1 MRVALVHYW
10 LVGMAGGEKVLESLC
25 RLYPDADIFTHV
37 LDRNAISATIAARNI
52 TTTFIGRLPRS
63 TKYYKKYL
71 PLMPLA
77 LEQLDLTS
85 YDLVISSESG
95 PAKGVVTRSDALH
108 VCYCH
113 TPMRYLWDHWHEYY
127 RHAGFASRLGMRLF
141 LPYLRRYDVT
151 SAFRV
156 DHFIANSRTVAKRIN
171 KHWRRDAAV
180 VYPPVDV
187 AHFQPRAASDI
198 GEYYLCLGRL
208 IHYKRV
214 DLAVKA
220 CTKLDRPLVIIGA
233 GEEEPQLRQIAG
245 PNVRFLGRQDDA
257 TVKSYLS
264 RCKALLFPGEED
276 FGIVPVEAG
285 ACGVPVIAFGCGGA
299 TETVKDKVTGLFF
312 HEQTVGAL
320 CEAILTFEG
329 MEDKFIPAELAQ
341 HAAQF
346 SEERFSHEI
355 QTQIAQAQ
363 GRFERPLQDNQ
374 YAP

>member
-25 RLYPDADIFTHV
+25 RLYPDADIFTHA
-37 LDRNAISATIAARNI
+37 LDRTAISPTIAAHDI
-52 TTTFIGRLPRS
+52 TTTFIDRLPRS
-63 TKYYKKYL
+63 NKYYKKYL

-77 LEQLDLTS
+77 LEQLDLTP

-113 TPMRYLWDHWHEYY
+113 TPMRYLWDHWRDYFDN
-127 RHAGFASRLGMRLF
+127 AGLASRLGMRLF

-156 DHFIANSRTVAKRIN
+156 DHFVANSRTVAARIH

-187 AHFQPRAASDI
+187 THFQPRTAADSED
-198 GEYYLCLGRL
+198 YYLCLGRL
-208 IHYKRV
+208 IRYKRT
-214 DLAVKA
+214 DLAVEA
-220 CTKLDRPLVIIGA
+220 CTQLDRPLIVIGA
-233 GEEEPQLRQIAG
+233 GEEDSRLRALAG
-245 PNVRFLGRQDDA
+245 PKIRFLGRQDDA
-257 TVKSYLS
+257 TVKHYLA
-264 RCKALLFPGEED
+264 RCRALLFPGEED
-276 FGIVPVEAG
+276 FGIVPVEA
-285 ACGVPVIAFGCGGA
+285 AASGVPVIAFGRGGA
-299 TETVKDKVTGLFF
+299 TETVCDSVTGLFF
-312 HEQTVGAL
+312 REQSVDAL
-320 CEAILTFEG
+320 REAILAFEG
-329 MEDKFIPAELAQ
+329 MEGHFVPTILAQ

-346 SEERFSHEI
+346 SEERFQE
-355 QTQIAQAQ
+355 QFKAEVVQAQAKLEQ
-363 GRFERPLQDNQ
+363 RLRGGQ